1 MNGMMRIIKI
11 SQIIPNVEVT
21 SHNNNVVDIS
31 FSILEIL

>member
-11 SQIIPNVEVT
+11 LQIVPSVEVT
-21 SHNNNVVDIS
+21 SHDNNIVDIS